1 VMTDNSKHARLKQ
14 KAKHEFEELAAVF
27 LYLAF
32 FFCALA
38 TYNMLLLNKFHISY
52 FTYGTALINALV
64 IAKVILIGESVHL
77 GKKQEH
83 RPLFLSAL
91 NKAFLFGL
99 LVFAFHIVEEEVER
113 LLHGETMAS
122 AWHAMRFD
130 DLLGRSVVVFC
141 TFIPLFAFMELRR
154 VLGEGNFR
162 ALVFRTGAMGE
173 SDLPSRN

>member
-1 VMTDNSKHARLKQ
+1 MTDNSKHARLKQ
-14 KAKHEFEELAAVF
+14 EAKHEFEELAAVF
-27 LYLAF
+27 LYLSF
-32 FFCALA
+32 FFCALS
-38 TYNMLLLNKFHISY
+38 TYSMLLLGNFHVSY
-52 FTYGTALINALV
+52 FSYGAALINALV
-64 IAKVILIGESVHL
+64 ISKVILIGESVHL

-99 LVFAFHIVEEEVER
+99 LVFAFHIVEEEIKR
-113 LLHGETMAS
+113 LVHGETLAT

-130 DLLGRSVVVFC
+130 DLLGRSIVVFC

-162 ALVFRTGAMGE
+162 ALFFRTGATGK
-173 SDLPSRN
+173 SDLPNRI